1 MYQLTCNTLPPIV
14 WKNPDDCL
22 FRIKDSSVW
31 KLRINELI
39 SSVDHLFSLLHQEE
53 KNKASLFK
61 FEKDKKA
68 YIIRWGILKLLLAKY
83 VQKDPSDIRLIKGE
97 NNKPLLLQQITD
109 TPLFFNLSH
118 SDDLVLIAISE
129 QEIGIDAEKI
139 NRTIQYSDLLA
150 TLFTD
155 HEKEMIIDAADP
167 YPMFYTY
174 FTRKESVAKA
184 TAKGISD
191 SIADIPVCDGKHLI
205 HENNVCGIKTGLQVN
220 SFFID
225 DDYTASLTVGDSLS
239 VIEFYS
245 AGASLLQ

>member
-1 MYQLTCNTLPPIV
+1 M
-14 WKNPDDCL
+14 
-22 FRIKDSSVW
+22 
-31 KLRINELI
+31 
-39 SSVDHLFSLLHQEE
+39 
-53 KNKASLFK
+53 
-61 FEKDKKA
+61 
-68 YIIRWGILKLLLAKY
+68 
-83 VQKDPSDIRLIKGE
+83 
-97 NNKPLLLQQITD
+97 
-109 TPLFFNLSH
+109 
-118 SDDLVLIAISE
+118 IAISE
-129 QEIGIDAEKI
+129 QEIGIDTEKI

-205 HENNVCGIKTGLQVN
+205 HENNVCGIKTGLQIN

-225 DDYTASLTVGDSLS
+225 DDYAASLTVGDSLS
-239 VIEFYS
+239 VIQFYS